1 LDKFKPIYRVN
12 PKTKQGQRNIEKEVN
27 RLKKYLPIIFTTF
40 EKRINY
46 KHNSLKSSEIKFIDK
61 NFQSYSPENYSKLL
75 EYTLDSKKRL
85 PAKFFANM
93 ITGKDMDKVMST
105 PITEAE
111 FTVDQY
117 NLFDFMTNLTDTL
130 WDIKKFFFPNK
141 SDEEKDYDLDQKDK
155 NEFDQLYNKYLNIK
169 EKDREKQFDSFKNEL
184 KNLILSKLEKL
195 KEMHLKVLE
204 DTKTRFTDDNIKKYL
219 VHKMYNLK

>member
-1 LDKFKPIYRVN
+1 
-12 PKTKQGQRNIEKEVN
+12 
-27 RLKKYLPIIFTTF
+27 
-40 EKRINY
+40 
-46 KHNSLKSSEIKFIDK
+46 
-61 NFQSYSPENYSKLL
+61 L

-141 SDEEKDYDLDQKDK
+141 SDEEKDHDLDQKDK